1 MAKTKSTMQSDA
13 KAAPLNTNLAA
24 YRLDDAGSQL
34 TSNQGTPIPEDNN
47 SLRAGVRGPT
57 LAEDFYF
64 LEKIQH
70 FDHERIPERVVHARG
85 VGAHGFFEAT
95 ADIENFTC
103 ADFLKAGTMTPV
115 FVRFSTV
122 AGERGS
128 TDLARDVRGFATKF
142 YTQQGVFD
150 LVGNNIPVFFIQDAI
165 KFPDLVHAVKPEPHN
180 AIPQAASAHD
190 TFWDFVSL
198 TTEATHMLMWT
209 MSDRALPRSLAM
221 MEGFGVHTFR
231 LINEAGEPT
240 LVKFHWKPK
249 AGTHS
254 LIWEEA
260 VQVSGCDPDFHR
272 RDLWQ
277 LIEDGHY
284 PEWELGLQIFNEA
297 DAAEWPFDVLDATKL
312 IPEEL
317 CPVTIV
323 GRMVLNRN
331 PDNYFAETE
340 QVAYSTGHLVQG
352 IDVSEDPLL
361 QGRMFSYQDTQ
372 LSRLGSPNLHELPI
386 NKSLSPVHSNQ
397 RDAQMRMTINE
408 GRAAYSPNT
417 VGGGCPM
424 TGGKGFIHFPAP
436 VSGIKQRIRSET
448 FADHFSQA
456 TLFYR
461 SQTPVEQAHIANAFS
476 FELGK
481 VESVA
486 IRERMIGNL
495 AKVDSSLA
503 AKVGDALDIVPDAA
517 KGGPAP
523 DVRVNPEVTESA
535 ELSLMFRPGRNG
547 IKGLKVAVLV
557 GAGSDGEQVDATKT
571 ALTAEGA
578 SVKVVAARLGVVKA
592 KAGGNIFID
601 HTLATQPSIAFDAVV
616 IPGGPLA
623 NTLAVTRDAIHF
635 VHQMNCHLKTI
646 VACKD
651 AKALLD
657 AANVTMGDSGVLPM
671 ANSKAGWKTIAAAIA
686 KLKHYEREPK

>member
-1 MAKTKSTMQSDA
+1 MPTTKSRTRSSST
-13 KAAPLNTNLAA
+13 AATNTNLAA
-24 YRLDDAGSQL
+24 YRVDDAGSSL
-34 TSNQGTPIPEDNN
+34 TSNQGIPIPEDNN

-57 LAEDFYF
+57 LAEDFHF

-85 VGAHGFFEAT
+85 VAAHGFFEAT
-95 ADIENFTC
+95 ADIKDVCC
-103 ADFLKAGTMTPV
+103 AEFLKPGTMTPV

-122 AGERGS
+122 AGEKGS
-128 TDLARDVRGFATKF
+128 SDLARDVRGFATKF

-165 KFPDLVHAVKPEPHN
+165 KFPDLIHAVKPEPHN

-198 TTEATHMLMWT
+198 STETTHMLMWV
-209 MSDRALPRSLAM
+209 MSDRALPRSLSM

-231 LINEAGEPT
+231 LINEEGAAS

-249 AGTHS
+249 AGTHN
-254 LIWEEA
+254 LIWDEA
-260 VQVSGCDPDFHR
+260 VQVSGADPDFHR

-284 PEWELGLQIFNEA
+284 PEWELGLQIFTEA

-317 CPVTIV
+317 CPVQIV
-323 GRMVLNRN
+323 GRMLLNRN

-340 QVAYSTGHLVQG
+340 QVAYSVGHLVPG
-352 IDVSEDPLL
+352 IDLSEDPLL
-361 QGRMFSYQDTQ
+361 QGRVFSYQDTQ
-372 LSRLGSPNLHELPI
+372 LSRLGSPNFHELPI

-397 RDAQMRMTINE
+397 RDAHMRMTINQ

-424 TGGKGFIHFPAP
+424 TGGKGFVHYPAP
-436 VSGIKQRIRSET
+436 VSGVKQRIRSET

-456 TLFYR
+456 TLFYS
-461 SQTPVEQAHIANAFS
+461 SQTPVEQAHIAKAFS

-481 VESVA
+481 VESVE

-495 AKVDSSLA
+495 AKVDAQLA
-503 AKVGDALDIVPDAA
+503 ATVGDALDIVPDTA
-517 KGGPAP
+517 KGAPAP
-523 DVRVNPEVTESA
+523 DVQVSPTVTISK
-535 ELSLMFRPGRNG
+535 ELSLMFRPGSNG
-547 IKGLKVAVLV
+547 IKGLKLAVLV
-557 GAGSDGEQVDATKT
+557 AAGSDGKQVASAKA

-578 SVKVVAARLGVVKA
+578 TVKIIAVKLGTVSA
-592 KAGGNIFID
+592 KDGGSIAID
-601 HTLATQPSIAFDAVV
+601 HTLATQPSIAFDAVI

-623 NTLAVTRDAIHF
+623 DTLAITRDAINF

-646 VACKD
+646 IACKY
-651 AKALLD
+651 AKPLLD
-657 AANVTMGDSGVLPM
+657 AAKVAMGDAGVLPM
-671 ANSKAGWKTIAAAIA
+671 ADSKAGWQKIAAAIA
-686 KLKHYEREPK
+686 KLKHYEREPT